1 MRMKL
6 NIKYIL
12 SRGQIFVGMSIGMLL
27 GFTPQFWAPW
37 PKDSGIFYLQSIG
50 FGLLLAAYTL
60 FTGYVFQ
67 GILAKSKSI
76 TKQDIYI
83 FWACLPFVII
93 CFFIFTWF
101 QSANKLLYISYVSFG
116 AVMTVA
122 MAASKEL
129 PDEVVFDTQ
138 NSHELKNILKR
149 SERIF

>member
-6 NIKYIL
+6 NRKYIL

-67 GILAKSKSI
+67 GILAKSNV
-76 TKQDIYI
+76 
-83 FWACLPFVII
+83 LV
-93 CFFIFTWF
+93 
-101 QSANKLLYISYVSFG
+101 KLRRTLLSENFHTPMGSSHCWLYA
-116 AVMTVA
+116 AV
-122 MAASKEL
+122 
-129 PDEVVFDTQ
+129 
-138 NSHELKNILKR
+138 
-149 SERIF
+149 

>member
-1 MRMKL
+1 MKL
-6 NIKYIL
+6 NRKYIL

-83 FWACLPFVII
+83 FWACLPFVIMAI
-93 CFFIFTWF
+93 CIIWL
-101 QSANKLLYISYVSFG
+101 KLVLHPN
-116 AVMTVA
+116 
-122 MAASKEL
+122 L
-129 PDEVVFDTQ
+129 PHRHTIQPKLEY
-138 NSHELKNILKR
+138 KR
-149 SERIF
+149 HIPT

>member
-6 NIKYIL
+6 NRKYIL
-12 SRGQIFVGMSIGMLL
+12 GKGQIFFGMTIGSIL
-27 GFTPQFWAPW
+27 GYTPQLWAPW
-37 PKDSGIFYLQSIG
+37 PKDSGIFYMQTIA
-50 FGLLLAAYTL
+50 FGLLMAAYTL

>member
-6 NIKYIL
+6 NRKYIL

-83 FWACLPFVII
+83 FWACLPFVIEPPRVSRRPN
-93 CFFIFTWF
+93 FLREYP
-101 QSANKLLYISYVSFG
+101 NEKYLL
-116 AVMTVA
+116 T
-122 MAASKEL
+122 
-129 PDEVVFDTQ
+129 
-138 NSHELKNILKR
+138 
-149 SERIF
+149 